1 MKKKLIPFLTAAAA
15 FLSVATPMAHADDL
29 NTQDI
34 AVGSSSEMQMI
45 GTIEPTILSVTMPSF
60 VPFDIS
66 NSITGQNKVLS
77 PQIKITNN
85 STIPVQ
91 IDVIYTSVDI
101 SNMKNATWSDDGTVN
116 DYQIAIGFKKDTTV
130 PTSLVNTKWLAA
142 NKEQNVNLM
151 VLDANQA
158 DTMYV
163 VGTLGAL
170 VSENG
175 TFNVTPTLVVNR
187 AASRPSE

>member
-1 MKKKLIPFLTAAAA
+1 MKKKLITFLTAAAA

-151 VLDANQA
+151 VLDANHA
-158 DTMYV
+158 DPMYV

>member
-1 MKKKLIPFLTAAAA
+1 MKKKLITFLTAAAA

-34 AVGSSSEMQMI
+34 GVGSSSEMQMI

-116 DYQIAIGFKKDTTV
+116 DYQIAVGFKKDTTV